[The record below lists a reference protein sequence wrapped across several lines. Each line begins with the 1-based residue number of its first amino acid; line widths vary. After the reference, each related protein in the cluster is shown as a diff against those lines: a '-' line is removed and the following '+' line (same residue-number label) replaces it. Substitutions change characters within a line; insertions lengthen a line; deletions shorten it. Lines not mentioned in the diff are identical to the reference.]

1 MVLLGELFEN
11 YALFEVDKLY
21 RSNVPG
27 SKYVPQSC
35 KVFEAGRV
43 FGATHRIDIYT
54 KNKTR
59 IYFMF
64 IAAPD
69 ASSKA
74 LNEKANNLL
83 TMLKAAQ

>member
-1 MVLLGELFEN
+1 MVLLGELFKN

-21 RSNVPG
+21 RIAVSG

-35 KVFEAGRV
+35 KVFEAGRM
-43 FGATHRIDIYT
+43 FGATHRINIYT

-64 IAAPD
+64 VA
-69 ASSKA
+69 ASSASRKE
-74 LNEKANNLL
+74 LDEKAKNLL